1 MDVGKQKSGRAG
13 VEESGMDVGKQKS
26 GRVSVEESGMDVA
39 NKIVEGL
46 HGVEESGMN
55 VGKQKSKGKE
65 AKRVIKW
72 AFGVR
77 NVWGTRKKDL
87 CNEVA
92 KEMDRAVGKMGSEF
106 AVRKQAAELNG
117 KNGWWFIVKAPERC
131 LVVVDK
137 KWKHRHQQCMAEG
150 SKRESDF

>member
-1 MDVGKQKSGRAG
+1 
-13 VEESGMDVGKQKS
+13 
-26 GRVSVEESGMDVA
+26 
-39 NKIVEGL
+39 
-46 HGVEESGMN
+46 MN

-65 AKRVIKW
+65 AKRIIKW

-92 KEMDRAVGKMGSEF
+92 KEMDRAVGKMGFEF

-137 KWKHRHQQCMAEG
+137 KWKHRHRQWQKVQRGESNFQGWDPCRLDTCYEVRFDGEG
-150 SKRESDF
+150 RERGEGEKSGG